1 LIGVKT
7 NIADENLGFMKES
20 EALVQKGNDGIFEI
34 VRSKELQK
42 ALY

>member
-1 LIGVKT
+1 LVVVKT
-7 NIADENLGFMKES
+7 NIVDENLEFMKES

-34 VRSKELQK
+34 VRSKEFQK